1 MTDTTNLNQVVPQ
14 GAGGGGGKG
23 GGGGGQTPTETPDSL
38 QSVAFVSVL
47 DLLCEGEIQGL
58 VNGMQ
63 SIFLNGVPLLQSDGA
78 TPNFSGATVGWTDGT
93 QTQSYIPGFGGVEAT
108 VTLGTQVFAAVPVTT
123 AIDNVSANAV
133 VVTLAVG
140 ALSSTSN
147 TTGDISGTSVEMV
160 VDYQPQN
167 SGWIRAI
174 DATFTGKS
182 SSRYERSY
190 RFPLTGT
197 GPWNVRVSRVTPDST
212 SDLLANTT
220 YVDAVSSIVDQQ
232 LRYPNSALVGMQI
245 DARQFSSIPTRTY
258 LVQGLKIKVPRN
270 YNPLTRIY
278 TGIWDGSFQVAYSN
292 NPAWCLYD
300 LLTSERYGLGN
311 YINTSQIDTVGLYE
325 IGQYCDELVPDGFG
339 GQEPRFQLNVCLNT
353 AKDAY
358 DMIQDI
364 CSVFRGMTYWSVGS
378 VIVTQD
384 APQAPTAIF
393 SPSNVV
399 SGAFNY
405 VGSARKDRHTVA
417 LVQWN
422 DPNQQYVQATEYVED
437 PDGIT
442 RYGVRS
448 VQIMAVGTTTRGQAY
463 RLGKWMLLS
472 ERLDTDQLTFQT
484 GLEGA
489 QLVPGQIIQVADP
502 TRAARRMGGRVI
514 AGTLNSIQLDAPVTF
529 DSGQSY
535 TLYFIDST
543 GTQQSVGVVNSNN
556 TTASLSFTTTAPAA
570 PNPGFMWVLAS
581 TDLEPQ
587 LFRVINVT
595 ESALNT
601 FDVMAISYNESKF
614 NGVDFNTALQ
624 LPPIGLGAGLGAT
637 TPTNWSVT
645 PATYLSAPGVLGQKL
660 VLSWSG
666 NTTQFQLQYQA
677 NSGVWVTV
685 QMHTPTYE
693 ILGVT
698 AGDVYSFRVFG
709 VSADGSL
716 SSSLD
721 EVYTVPAK
729 SVAPGAPTSL
739 TAQGGIHTV
748 VLNWAAPSDLDLD
761 YFQVFMAS
769 SNILANAT
777 IVGDKIGSTTWTV
790 GNLVSG
796 DTYYFWVRAV
806 NTSGVVGPYD
816 SNTGTAG
823 TPLFVQPGDFS
834 LGSILN
840 AISTAGDINGALIAN
855 ATITQ
860 ANIAA
865 QAVGT
870 VQIQDAAIATN
881 KIATGAVTATQIANA
896 AIGTAQ
902 IANAAIAT
910 ALIQTAAVGTAQIQ
924 NAAVTSALIANA
936 AVGTAQIQDA
946 GITSAKIGTAQI
958 NTAHIGTAQIDTL
971 RIAGNA
977 VTTMAVWTSSGAP
990 SGNYTSRGGPATV
1003 VFGGFSTNT
1012 QNSSAGITLQVDGT
1026 NYATV
1031 SGESGSSTGGTSLTS
1046 VWGGTL
1052 PPGSH
1057 TLSLVSGTSLSSGVI
1072 TILEALR

>member
-1 MTDTTNLNQVVPQ
+1 MTALEKLPAPQ

-23 GGGGGQTPTETPDSL
+23 GGGGGQTPTEAPDSL
-38 QSVAFVSVL
+38 QSVAFVAVL
-47 DLLCEGEIQGL
+47 DLLCEGEIEGL

-63 SIFLNGVPLLQSDGA
+63 SIFLNGVPLLQNDGV
-78 TPNFSGATVGWTDGT
+78 TPNFAGATVGWTNGT
-93 QTQSYIPGFGGVEAT
+93 QTQHYIPGFGGVEAT
-108 VTLGTQVFAAVPVTT
+108 VTLGTQVYNSTPVTT
-123 AIDNVSANAV
+123 AIDNVAANAV

-140 ALSSTSN
+140 TLSSTSN

-174 DATFTGKS
+174 DAVFTGKT

-212 SDLLANTT
+212 SSLLNNAT

-258 LVQGLKIKVPRN
+258 LIQGMKIRVPSN
-270 YNPLTRIY
+270 YNPVARTY
-278 TGIWDGSFQVAYSN
+278 SGIWDGSFQVAYSN

-300 LLTSERYGLGN
+300 LLTSTRYGLGN

-325 IGQYCDELVPDGFG
+325 IGQYCDEMVPDGFG
-339 GQEPRFQLNVCLNT
+339 GQEPRFQLNCVLNN
-353 AKDAY
+353 AKAAY

-393 SPSNVV
+393 SRANVV
-399 SGAFNY
+399 NGAFNY

-422 DPNQQYVQATEYVED
+422 DPNQQYAQATEYVED

-448 VQIMAVGTTTRGQAY
+448 LQIMAVGTTTRGQAY

-489 QLVPGQIIQVADP
+489 QLFPGQIIQVADP
-502 TRAARRMGGRVI
+502 TRAARRMGGRVL

-543 GTQQSVGVVNSNN
+543 GTQQSIGVVNTNN
-556 TTASLSFTTTAPAA
+556 TTDTLTFTSTAPTA
-570 PNPGFMWVLAS
+570 PNIGFMWVLAS

-595 ESALNT
+595 ESTLNT
-601 FDVMAISYNESKF
+601 FDVMAVSYNESKF
-614 NGVDFNTALQ
+614 DNIDFNTALQ

-666 NTTQFQLQYQA
+666 NTTQFQLQYQV

-693 ILGVT
+693 VLGVT

-709 VSADGSL
+709 VGADGTL

-729 SVAPGAPTSL
+729 SAAPGAPTSL
-739 TAQGGIHTV
+739 TAQGAIHDV
-748 VLNWAAPSDLDLD
+748 VLNWAAPTDLDLD

-806 NTSGVVGPYD
+806 NTSGVVGPYN

-840 AISTAGDINGALIAN
+840 AISTANEINGALIAN

-870 VQIQDAAIATN
+870 IQIQDAAIATN

-902 IANAAIAT
+902 ITNAAITT
-910 ALIQTAAVGTAQIQ
+910 ALIGTAAVGTAQIQ

-946 GITSAKIGTAQI
+946 GITNAKIANAAITNAKIGTAEV
-958 NTAHIGTAQIDTL
+958 GTLTV
-971 RIAGNA
+971 AGNA
-977 VTTMAVWTSSGAP
+977 ITVSAAWSMATSGGSVG
-990 SGNYTSRGGPATV
+990 YTSAGGNLTIAM
-1003 VFGGFSTNT
+1003 GAALGS
-1012 QNSSAGITLQVDGT
+1012 LQ
-1026 NYATV
+1026 
-1031 SGESGSSTGGTSLTS
+1031 SGGGT
-1046 VWGGTL
+1046 
-1052 PPGSH
+1052 
-1057 TLSLVSGTSLSSGVI
+1057 TLSLSLDGNQIGAITGYGAWTQIVIVTTPGAGAHTLTVSVSPGTALTNISLSVFESK
-1072 TILEALR
+1072 R